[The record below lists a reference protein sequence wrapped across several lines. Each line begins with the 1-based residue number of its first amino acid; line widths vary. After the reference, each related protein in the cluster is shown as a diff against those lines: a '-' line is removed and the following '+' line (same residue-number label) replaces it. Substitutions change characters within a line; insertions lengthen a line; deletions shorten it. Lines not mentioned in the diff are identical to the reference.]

1 MIYKSN
7 NNSYHYGTNAFFD
20 IFFEKDPHLNSVE
33 YDMQSRLKKVTD
45 QEKSKKYVIVEI
57 EISINE
63 NA

>member
-1 MIYKSN
+1 MMAQMLSSI
-7 NNSYHYGTNAFFD
+7 F
-20 IFFEKDPHLNSVE
+20 FFEKDPHLNSVE
-33 YDMQSRLKKVTD
+33 YDMQSRLKKATD